1 MFYLYLVVLTVKV
14 ESRIILIIVRVKVKS
29 KMASPYHFIGQNPH
43 KYEYSDGTKRISSLS
58 VDIKELYPPGF
69 VEKHGDNAKN
79 MLLSLSYVLDIHIY
93 GTAMRHIL
101 RKGKP
106 MV

>member
-1 MFYLYLVVLTVKV
+1 MYLVVLTVKV

-69 VEKHGDNAKN
+69 VEEHGDNAKN
-79 MLLSLSYVLDIHIY
+79 MLMSLSY
-93 GTAMRHIL
+93 GL
-101 RKGKP
+101 RYPHLWYCDETYCKSRK
-106 MV
+106 